1 VPREPAVTV
10 DAIGAARQRAALQ
23 SKVLTPDGGGGFAE
37 GWETYAVVWAA
48 LQIGQGTQSLQ
59 AGRLE
64 SRVSH
69 RLTIRR
75 REDVRVNHRVVLGT
89 RVLAIRAIEDEGAQA
104 LWMSLS
110 CEEGAP
116 T

>member
-1 VPREPAVTV
+1 MIDVQ
-10 DAIGAARQRAALQ
+10 IGAARQRAALQ

-37 GWETYAVVWAA
+37 SWETFATVWARLDA
-48 LQIGQGTQSLQ
+48 ERGSQSLQ

-69 RLTIRR
+69 RAVIRR
-75 REDVRVNHRVVLGT
+75 RSDVSPNHRLCLGA
-89 RVLAIRAIEDEGAQA
+89 RILAIRAIEDEGPQA
-104 LWMSLS
+104 SWITLV